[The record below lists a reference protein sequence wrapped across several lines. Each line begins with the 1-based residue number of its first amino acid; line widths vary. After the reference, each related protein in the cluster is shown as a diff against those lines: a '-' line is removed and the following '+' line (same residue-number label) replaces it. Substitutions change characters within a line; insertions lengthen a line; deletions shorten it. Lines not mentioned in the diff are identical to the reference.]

1 MVTQTAVSLAD
12 VAVEVFLMVG
22 VVSSNRP
29 PDVAHPLGYGRER
42 FFWSL
47 LAAIGIFIG
56 GCGVAGEEAVAAL
69 RHATPAGAYALGYSV
84 LSVTV
89 VLDAVTLVVAL
100 GPLRKQAAER
110 RVSLRRLLRRSTD
123 SATTTVVLGNAAGVA
138 GGTIAM
144 IALAGT
150 QLSGN
155 SLPDAAGSALI
166 GVVLFVASVQ
176 LLRVNRDLLAG
187 RGVPPAQLA
196 EMRQVVAA
204 QAGVVDVPDLFAVVV
219 GPSVLIVNGD
229 VTFDDS
235 LDVPGVE
242 TAIALA
248 GDALRM
254 RWPSIAFVYL
264 NPVAEHR
271 PRSSHSR

>member
-1 MVTQTAVSLAD
+1 MVTQTAVSFAD
-12 VAVEVFLMVG
+12 VAVEVFLLVG
-22 VVSSNRP
+22 VVSSRRP

-56 GCGVAGEEAVAAL
+56 GCGVAGEEVAAAL
-69 RHATPAGAYALGYSV
+69 RHAAPAGAYAVGYAV

-89 VLDAVTLVVAL
+89 VLDTVTLVVAL
-100 GPLRKQAAER
+100 GPLRKQAADR
-110 RVSLRRLLRRSTD
+110 RVSLGRLLRRSTD
-123 SATTTVVLGNAAGVA
+123 SATTTVVVGNAAGVA
-138 GGTIAM
+138 GGAIA
-144 IALAGT
+144 IVALAGT

-155 SLPDAAGSALI
+155 SVPDAVGSALI

-204 QAGVVDVPDLFAVVV
+204 QAGVLDVPDIFALVV
-219 GPSVLIVNGD
+219 GPSALIINGD
-229 VTFDDS
+229 VTFDDG

-242 TAIALA
+242 SAIARA
-248 GDALRM
+248 GDALRL

-264 NPVAEHR
+264 NPVAGHR
-271 PRSSHSR
+271 PRSSHTI